1 MLNIVLLGAPGV
13 GKGVQSQLL
22 EKQYRLDTIAPGHLF
37 RAAIKAKTPLGLQ
50 MQRYIEA
57 GNLAPNK
64 VVIEVVGK
72 KLKAAYQKNQRLRGF
87 LFDGCPRSLAQA
99 KALEAQLAAI
109 KTQISLIIVLEVD
122 SAELNKRLTQ
132 RHQMEQRA
140 DDQATQRAHR
150 LSLYKSYA
158 SPIIAYYQNSYP
170 TISINGKGTIEEVN
184 KRITT
189 TIEAYL
195 AEKKYNGRS

>member
-1 MLNIVLLGAPGV
+1 MLNIVLFGPPCA

-22 EKQYRLDTIAPGHLF
+22 EKQYTLDTIAPGNLF

-50 MQRYIEA
+50 LQPYIEA
-57 GNLAPNK
+57 GHLAPDK
-64 VVIEVVGK
+64 VVIQVIGE
-72 KLKAAYQKNQRLRGF
+72 KLKAAHQKDPALPGF

-109 KTQISLIIVLEVD
+109 KTHISLVIVLEVD

-132 RHQMEQRA
+132 RHQIEQRA

-150 LSLYKSYA
+150 LSLYESYA
-158 SPIIAYYQNSYP
+158 PPIITYYQNTYP
-170 TISINGKGTIEEVN
+170 IIPINGKGTIEEVN

-195 AEKKYNGRS
+195 AGKKV